1 MNEKNKK
8 IIPFYYLFG
17 EYLMISENESS
28 RVLNNMG
35 FSAHWKTE
43 SVTAEIIVT

>member
-1 MNEKNKK
+1 MKKNKK
-8 IIPFYYLFG
+8 TVPFYYLSG
-17 EYLMISENESS
+17 EYLMISESKSS
-28 RVLNNMG
+28 HVLNNTR

>member
-8 IIPFYYLFG
+8 IMPFYYLTG
-17 EYLMISENESS
+17 EYLMISESKSS
-28 RVLNNMG
+28 CVLNNMG
-35 FSAHWKTE
+35 FSAYWKTE